1 MIVVAEVASPAPG
14 IVDIRATL
22 ASMIKSGVKAISATG
37 ITGNLI
43 GVFCALI
50 FFTAGVMAQPTNSY
64 RIYVTNEL
72 SGDLSII
79 DGQTRGVI
87 ATVPLGKR
95 PRGIQASPDG
105 KRLYIALSGSP
116 IAGPGVDESTLPPAD
131 KSADGIGVFDTTS
144 NRLLTVIKGVSDPE
158 QLAVSPNG
166 ARLYVASEDEALAVV
181 FDLRRGER
189 IAGIPV
195 GGQPEG
201 VAISPDGRIAYM
213 TSETD
218 SQVSVIDTRRN
229 KRVGQFPS
237 GARPRSVVF
246 AADGKQ
252 AFVNSENDGRI
263 AFVATRDHRPTG
275 SVQLVGE
282 SVRPMGLAVSH
293 DGRTLFVVTGRGGT
307 LVKLDVATATVRE
320 TVAVGKRP
328 WGVALSPDERQV
340 VTANGPSNDVTI
352 VDVQTMQVVQKLTVG
367 RGPWGVAVVP
377 SDLHESVRRTDVP

>member
-1 MIVVAEVASPAPG
+1 MNLKRS
-14 IVDIRATL
+14 
-22 ASMIKSGVKAISATG
+22 
-37 ITGNLI
+37 LI
-43 GVFCALI
+43 GSVCA
-50 FFTAGVMAQPTNSY
+50 VMSFASGAIAQPANSY

-116 IAGPGVDESTLPPAD
+116 VAGPGVDETTLPPAD
-131 KSADGIGVFDTTS
+131 KSADGIGVFDTATNS
-144 NRLLTVIKGVSDPE
+144 LVSVIKGVSDPE

-201 VAISPDGRIAYM
+201 VAISPDGRFAYV

-218 SQVSVIDTRRN
+218 SQVSVIDTRSN

-246 AADGKQ
+246 SADGKQ
-252 AFVNSENDGRI
+252 AFVSSENDGRI
-263 AFVATRDHRPTG
+263 AFVATRVHRPTG
-275 SVQLVGE
+275 SMQLVGDA
-282 SVRPMGLAVSH
+282 VRPMGLAASK
-293 DGRTLFVVTGRGGT
+293 DGSTLFVVTGRGGT
-307 LVKLDVATATVRE
+307 LVKIDVPSATVQQ

-340 VTANGPSNDVTI
+340 ITANGPSNDVTI
-352 VDVQTMQVVQKLTVG
+352 VDVQTMQVVQKIAVG
-367 RGPWGVAVVP
+367 RGPWGVVVAR
-377 SDLHESVRRTDVP
+377 SDVP

>member
-1 MIVVAEVASPAPG
+1 MHFKWS
-14 IVDIRATL
+14 
-22 ASMIKSGVKAISATG
+22 
-37 ITGNLI
+37 LI
-43 GVFCALI
+43 GSICA
-50 FFTAGVMAQPTNSY
+50 VMACASAAIAQPANSY

-79 DGQTRGVI
+79 DGQTRAVI

-95 PRGIQASPDG
+95 PRGLRASPDG

-144 NRLLTVIKGVSDPE
+144 SRLLTVIKGVSDPE

-166 ARLYVASEDEALAVV
+166 ARLYVASEDEGLAVV
-181 FDLRRGER
+181 LGLPRGER

-201 VAISPDGRIAYM
+201 VAVSPDGRIAYM
-213 TSETD
+213 TSESD
-218 SQVSVIDTRRN
+218 SLVSVIDTRTN

-246 AADGKQ
+246 SADGKQ
-252 AFVNSENDGRI
+252 AFVSSENDGHVF
-263 AFVATRDHRPTG
+263 FVATRDHRPTG
-275 SVQLVGE
+275 SMKLVGE
-282 SVRPMGLAVSH
+282 SVRPMGLAASK
-293 DGRTLFVVTGRGGT
+293 DGSTLFVVTGRGGT
-307 LVKLDVATATVRE
+307 LVKIVVPTATFQE

-328 WGVALSPDERQV
+328 WGIALSPDERQV
-340 VTANGPSNDVTI
+340 VTANGPSDDVSI
-352 VDVQTMQVVQKLTVG
+352 VDVQTMQVVQKIAVG
-367 RGPWGVAVVP
+367 RGPWGVVVIP
-377 SDLHESVRRTDVP
+377 SN

>member
-1 MIVVAEVASPAPG
+1 MHFK
-14 IVDIRATL
+14 L
-22 ASMIKSGVKAISATG
+22 ALVCSGFA
-37 ITGNLI
+37 
-43 GVFCALI
+43 
-50 FFTAGVMAQPTNSY
+50 VMAGTSASIAQSASSY

-95 PRGIQASPDG
+95 PRGLQASPDG

-131 KSADGIGVFDTTS
+131 KSADGIGVFDTAS
-144 NRLLTVIKGVSDPE
+144 NRLLNVIKGVSDPE
-158 QLAVSPNG
+158 QLAGSPNG
-166 ARLYVASEDEALAVV
+166 ARLYVASEDEGLAVV
-181 FDLRRGER
+181 LGLPRGER

-201 VAISPDGRIAYM
+201 VAVSPDGRIAYM
-213 TSETD
+213 TSESD
-218 SQVSVIDTRRN
+218 SIVSVIDTRTN

-246 AADGKQ
+246 SADGTQ
-252 AFVNSENDGRI
+252 AFVSSENDGQI
-263 AFVATRDHRPTG
+263 AFIATRDHRPTA
-275 SVQLVGE
+275 SMKLVGD

-293 DGRTLFVVTGRGGT
+293 DGRSLFVVTGRGGT
-307 LVKLDVATATVRE
+307 LVKIDVPSATVQE

-328 WGVALSPDERQV
+328 WGIALTPDERQV
-340 VTANGPSNDVTI
+340 VTANGPSDDVSI
-352 VDVQTMQVVQKLTVG
+352 VDVQTMKVVQKIAVG
-367 RGPWGVAVVP
+367 RGPWGVVVIP
-377 SDLHESVRRTDVP
+377 VTPAPR